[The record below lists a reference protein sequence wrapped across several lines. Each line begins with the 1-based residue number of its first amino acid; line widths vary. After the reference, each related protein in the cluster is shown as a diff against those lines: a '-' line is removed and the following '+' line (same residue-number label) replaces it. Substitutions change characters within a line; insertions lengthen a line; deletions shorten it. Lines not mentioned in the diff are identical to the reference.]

1 MAINWGTLQ
10 PNQVDL
16 VGRVEVN
23 IRRLARE
30 ISIGILKPDQILKLH
45 GLTED
50 QWHELAS
57 SKGFQE
63 LLGEEM
69 QLWQSGLNTKQR
81 VELKTWAM
89 LEEALPTLWDLLH
102 NNDFNDAA
110 KVSLIGALQKQVGIG
125 QKDIQQGAGADSR
138 ISITITTGSGQV
150 KVEQEATP
158 KVIEGE
164 LVDAAA

>member
-16 VGRVEVN
+16 VGHAEVN
-23 IRRLARE
+23 VRRLARE
-30 ISIGILKPDQILKLH
+30 ISIGILTPDQILKLH
-45 GLTED
+45 GLSED
-50 QWHELAS
+50 QWHELAA

-89 LEEALPTLWDLLH
+89 LEEALPTLWGFIH
-102 NNDFNDAA
+102 SPDFNDAA

-125 QKDIQQGAGADSR
+125 QKDMQQNSGADSR
-138 ISITITTGSGQV
+138 ISITINTGTEQV
-150 KVEQEATP
+150 KIEREATP

-164 LVDAAA
+164 LVDG